1 MPFFLQSAGRRVC
14 SICRISISVPC
25 FTHGYGSKPGNPP
38 ISRRQ
43 NTVAICSYLYAGLGR
58 LSNVKFFMELDTI
71 RTPPPNL
78 AQTVL
83 ADAATSPLI
92 GLLGRWLV
100 THKVALLCTSSPLAV
115 FDIVPKDGITRNC
128 GVGHTDRHS

>member
-1 MPFFLQSAGRRVC
+1 
-14 SICRISISVPC
+14 
-25 FTHGYGSKPGNPP
+25 
-38 ISRRQ
+38 
-43 NTVAICSYLYAGLGR
+43 
-58 LSNVKFFMELDTI
+58 MELDTI

-92 GLLGRWLV
+92 GLLGRWFV